1 MSGSKQFGPA
11 KEFPK
16 LTPASGKTFVSHD
29 PTVPKRFVDLAD
41 TFSDYAGKTG
51 KMLIVNNTADGITTL
66 TIPTILT
73 TQQVTDIATILAN
86 KTALINITTSG
97 SDNVPT
103 GLAVSSTGVGIGSGG
118 SQTAYVVLTW
128 TPIVSGTF
136 DHYKI
141 RYKKDGYTYYTYVDV
156 TTNTVVVDGL
166 TPNTL
171 YDFGI
176 ASINKYGTS
185 SAFSTDITETTA
197 ADDVAPADVIATSA
211 TAGIQ
216 YIIVEWEDNTDLDL
230 ESYNVYRSTSGDS
243 STAVLIANTKANYLI
258 DGNRTGGQIYY
269 YWIKAVDTSGNE
281 SVDFSDSVSATPRN
295 VTSDDIVAI
304 AGSKVLIDGVVYLSD
319 WRNSSD
325 LTKIDGGKI
334 YAGSVTTSQLNFV
347 PVTGSN
353 VIAKINASAEGIT
366 IDADNITINGATT
379 FGSGYDPTGR
389 VLAVGGSYD
398 SAASGARVRIFP
410 DANTGI
416 QVIDDAAADVFKVEV
431 GGTNVGDVTIGN
443 WAGGQGIK
451 YDKSA
456 GTTSF
461 AGTLVASA
469 GTIGSFNI
477 GTYLNTGS
485 KEDFGDNVAGIHMGD
500 DGFSVAYGGETLFY
514 VAPTGHVKATKI
526 DQLTFN
532 PDGSGYGMTIISGSI
547 FDANYAGDGA
557 VININLIGYN
567 FGSAYYRNT
576 VIGDGRNHPMITV
589 YGSTNRIDLSS
600 ILLYLPNLPTSNAGL
615 TTGAVYRDGA
625 GADAA
630 IRIK

>member
-451 YDKSA
+451 YDKSENI
-456 GTTSF
+456 TSF
-461 AGTLVASA
+461 SGTLAASA
-469 GTIGSFNI
+469 GVIAGFTISTDGLESGS
-477 GTYLNTGS
+477 
-485 KEDFGDNVAGIHMGD
+485 GI
-500 DGFSVAYGGETLFY
+500 
-514 VAPTGHVKATKI
+514 TKI
-526 DQLTFN
+526 KLQTSQGLWMGADTFSDAPLYIDSNGALKASLVGWIGGALTGGGLQLCLIQSDIYETYT
-532 PDGSGYGMTIISGSI
+532 DSDSGTLY
-547 FDANYAGDGA
+547 
-557 VININLIGYN
+557 INNKGYN
-567 FGSAYYRNT
+567 GAATRYRNT
-576 VIGDGRNHPMITV
+576 IIGDGKGNSIVIV
-589 YGSTNRIDLSS
+589 YGNSNRIDLNSV
-600 ILLYLPNLPTSNAGL
+600 LLKLPNLPTSNAGL
-615 TTGAVYRDGA
+615 TTGYVYRDGA

-630 IRIK
+630 IKIK